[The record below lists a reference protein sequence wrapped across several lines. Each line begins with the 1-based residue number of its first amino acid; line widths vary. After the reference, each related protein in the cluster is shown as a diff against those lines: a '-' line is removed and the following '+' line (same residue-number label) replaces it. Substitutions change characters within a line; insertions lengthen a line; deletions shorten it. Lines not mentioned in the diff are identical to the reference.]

1 MSFNEWR
8 EVVLKDVID
17 FNPKE
22 SIKKGTLTKKIGM
35 DKLAPFQRKIDGF
48 ELAAFTGGS
57 KFRNGDTLLARI
69 TPCLENGKTAQV
81 TILDDDEIAF
91 GSTEYIVLRNKKEI
105 TDNNYIFYLALSQYI
120 RDTAIKS
127 MTGTSGRQ
135 RAQTDVVENTK
146 IMLPPLEEQK
156 AIAHILSTL
165 DDKIEVNN
173 QINKTL
179 ENMAQAIFKQWFVDF
194 EFPNEDGEPYKSSG
208 GEMIESELG
217 MIPKGWEVKK
227 LVDVLETLEAGNRP
241 KGGAGNLTE
250 GIPSIGAENIIG
262 LGKYDYSKEKYVT
275 EEYFAKMN
283 KGKVNSGDVLL
294 YKDGAQL
301 GRKTMFMNGFPHK
314 KCCIN
319 SHVFILRTNDMLTQ
333 SYLYFWLDQDWVTQ
347 SIINLNANSAQPGI
361 NQSKLKTLKILT
373 PKFNYVEM
381 FDVIIKSLLNKLFE
395 NCIENNALH
404 KTRDALLPKLMSGKI
419 RVPLDS
425 EGDVS

>member
-1 MSFNEWR
+1 MRLEKILGVLGMSFNEWR

-35 DKLAPFQRKIDGF
+35 DKLAPFQRRIDGF
-48 ELAAFTGGS
+48 ELVAFTGGS

-81 TILDDDEIAF
+81 TILDDDDEIAF

-105 TDNNYIFYLALSQYI
+105 TDNNYIFYLAMSQYI

-165 DDKIEVNN
+165 DDKIEVNS

-179 ENMAQAIFKQWFVDF
+179 ENLAQAIFKEWFVDF

-208 GEMIESELG
+208 GEMIESDLG
-217 MIPKGWEVKK
+217 LIPKGWEVGKFIDLIEITSGK
-227 LVDVLETLEAGNRP
+227 RPGKRSDLSMEDCKYPLVGASSIMGYTDDFNFEEKILVIGRVGTHGVVQRFNNKVWASDNTLVIKSDNYEFTYQILNQIDYKAINRGSTQP
-241 KGGAGNLTE
+241 LITQTDIKNYTLIIPTE
-250 GIPSIGAENIIG
+250 G
-262 LGKYDYSKEKYVT
+262 Y
-275 EEYFAKMN
+275 
-283 KGKVNSGDVLL
+283 
-294 YKDGAQL
+294 
-301 GRKTMFMNGFPHK
+301 
-314 KCCIN
+314 
-319 SHVFILRTNDMLTQ
+319 
-333 SYLYFWLDQDWVTQ
+333 
-347 SIINLNANSAQPGI
+347 
-361 NQSKLKTLKILT
+361 
-373 PKFNYVEM
+373 
-381 FDVIIKSLLNKLFE
+381 LNKFELLVGSLFE
-395 NCIENNALH
+395 IHSNHCIENSKL
-404 KTRDALLPKLMSGKI
+404 TEIRDSLLPKLMSGEI
-419 RVPLDS
+419 RVPLDE
-425 EGDVS
+425 EGDAS